1 MSEKSTL
8 LISKLV
14 IEFEKQSN
22 ETKAIQMKAYMRNQ
36 YKFYGI
42 PSPQRKE
49 ITKKIIG
56 STSFNTFKE
65 LESFLHECLKKEE
78 REWSY
83 VALDTLLQFKKNWTI
98 ESIHF
103 IEFFLLKNTWW
114 DTLDLLSAN
123 VVGPY
128 FKCFPETKSHWIE
141 KWLASENFW
150 LNRVCIIFQLKYK
163 NETDYLLLTD
173 SILLFKES
181 NEFFVQK
188 AIGWALREISKH
200 NPQFVI
206 NFTNQYEIKPLS
218 KREALRILIKK
229 FIISP

>member
-1 MSEKSTL
+1 MNSKTTFL
-8 LISKLV
+8 LSQLAL
-14 IEFEKQSN
+14 EFEKQSN

-36 YKFYGI
+36 FEFYGI
-42 PSPQRKE
+42 PSPQRND
-49 ITKKIIG
+49 ITNKIIV
-56 STSFNTFKE
+56 STSFDTFKE
-65 LESFLHECLKKEE
+65 METFLYECLKHDE
-78 REWSY
+78 REWFY
-83 VALDTLLQFKKNWTI
+83 VALDTLIRFKKLWTK

-128 FKCFPETKSHWIE
+128 FKTFPEIKTLWIE
-141 KWLASENFW
+141 KWMASDNFW

-163 NETDYLLLTD
+163 TETDYLLLTD
-173 SILLFKES
+173 AILLFKES

-188 AIGWALREISKH
+188 AIGWALREISKQ

-206 NFTNQYEIKPLS
+206 HFTNNYDIKPLS
-218 KREALRILIKK
+218 KREALKIINKK
-229 FIISP
+229 QA